1 MHTPGEKLFETRGW
15 RLPSGQLQSFLP
27 SSMSLYRA
35 AGDIDFRL
43 ERLKYYIREGEER
56 EEGKG
61 RRESQ
66 TIECRRLK
74 CTTSVCRRR

>member
-1 MHTPGEKLFETRGW
+1 MHTPGEKLFKTRGW

-56 EEGKG
+56 G
-61 RRESQ
+61 RRKGGDHKQ
-66 TIECRRLK
+66 
-74 CTTSVCRRR
+74 